1 MRSLRGNL
9 RLGTW
14 CIEWAIARSIHQEGG
29 LRFPCNDWTD
39 EVSNLFIIWLF
50 FMNLGL
56 RSIKTNNWSADNF
69 KKHVTSM
76 SCTLEPALQSGA
88 TGQQI
93 PFWQLSI
100 DRNIDCICLGHLASN
115 ARSLHENSQSE
126 RAYYWSH
133 IINTDIELD
142 SLSGQSSLIMNTTFT
157 VKRHESC
164 SIGINRFNHL
174 RSQQNVYFSRFC
186 SHIEVTTR

>member
-1 MRSLRGNL
+1 MAFLL
-9 RLGTW
+9 WTW
-14 CIEWAIARSIHQEGG
+14 ACDQ
-29 LRFPCNDWTD
+29 LKPT
-39 EVSNLFIIWLF
+39 
-50 FMNLGL
+50 
-56 RSIKTNNWSADNF
+56 
-69 KKHVTSM
+69 
-76 SCTLEPALQSGA
+76 
-88 TGQQI
+88 TGQRMTLRNTSPQWVVRLS
-93 PFWQLSI
+93 PRYSQVPLVSGYLFDSFQLTVTWMSTI
-100 DRNIDCICLGHLASN
+100 KLNTDCICLGHLASN

-126 RAYYWSH
+126 RAYHWSH

-142 SLSGQSSLIMNTTFT
+142 SLSGQSSLIMYTTFT

>member
-1 MRSLRGNL
+1 MTERT
-9 RLGTW
+9 RLVIYLLYG
-14 CIEWAIARSIHQEGG
+14 
-29 LRFPCNDWTD
+29 
-39 EVSNLFIIWLF
+39 LFI
-50 FMNLGL
+50 MNLSL

-88 TGQQI
+88 TGQRI
-93 PFWQLSI
+93 PFRQLSI

>member
-1 MRSLRGNL
+1 MAFLL
-9 RLGTW
+9 WTW
-14 CIEWAIARSIHQEGG
+14 ACDQ
-29 LRFPCNDWTD
+29 LKPT
-39 EVSNLFIIWLF
+39 
-50 FMNLGL
+50 
-56 RSIKTNNWSADNF
+56 
-69 KKHVTSM
+69 
-76 SCTLEPALQSGA
+76 
-88 TGQQI
+88 TGQRITLKNTSPQWVVHLS
-93 PFWQLSI
+93 PRYSQVPLVSRYLFDSFQLTVTLI
-100 DRNIDCICLGHLASN
+100 NIDCICLGHLASN

-174 RSQQNVYFSRFC
+174 RSQQNFYFSRFC

>member
-1 MRSLRGNL
+1 MTERT
-9 RLGTW
+9 RLVIYLLYG
-14 CIEWAIARSIHQEGG
+14 
-29 LRFPCNDWTD
+29 
-39 EVSNLFIIWLF
+39 LFI
-50 FMNLGL
+50 MNLSL
-56 RSIKTNNWSADNF
+56 RSIKTNNWSADDF

-76 SCTLEPALQSGA
+76 SCTLEPALSQVPLVSGYL
-88 TGQQI
+88 
-93 PFWQLSI
+93 FDSFQLTVTWMSTI
-100 DRNIDCICLGHLASN
+100 KLNTDCICLGHLASN

-142 SLSGQSSLIMNTTFT
+142 SLSGQSSLIMYTTFT

-164 SIGINRFNHL
+164 SIGINCLNHL

>member
-1 MRSLRGNL
+1 MAFLL
-9 RLGTW
+9 WTW
-14 CIEWAIARSIHQEGG
+14 ACDQ
-29 LRFPCNDWTD
+29 LKPT
-39 EVSNLFIIWLF
+39 
-50 FMNLGL
+50 
-56 RSIKTNNWSADNF
+56 
-69 KKHVTSM
+69 
-76 SCTLEPALQSGA
+76 
-88 TGQQI
+88 TGQRITLKNTSPQWI
-93 PFWQLSI
+93 VHLRPRYRRYSQVPLVSGYLFDSFQLTVTWMSTI
-100 DRNIDCICLGHLASN
+100 KLNTDCICLGHLASN

-142 SLSGQSSLIMNTTFT
+142 SLSGQSSLIMYTTFT

>member
-1 MRSLRGNL
+1 MTERT
-9 RLGTW
+9 RLVIYLLYG
-14 CIEWAIARSIHQEGG
+14 
-29 LRFPCNDWTD
+29 
-39 EVSNLFIIWLF
+39 LFI
-50 FMNLGL
+50 MNLSL

-69 KKHVTSM
+69 KKHVTST

-88 TGQQI
+88 TGQRI
-93 PFWQLSI
+93 PFDSFQLTVTWMSI
-100 DRNIDCICLGHLASN
+100 RMSTIKLNTDCICLGHLASN
-115 ARSLHENSQSE
+115 AQSLHENSQSE

-142 SLSGQSSLIMNTTFT
+142 SLSGQSSLIMYATFT

-164 SIGINRFNHL
+164 SIGINRFSHL